1 MNEKQ
6 PELTEEELAQELG
19 KPGTLAQP
27 SQEVQYIDG
36 FKRHLSGSSV
46 WMIVNKRVVSMR
58 HVCYLGHKL

>member
-6 PELTEEELAQELG
+6 PELTEEERGQESG

-36 FKRHLSGSSV
+36 LKRHFSGSSV

-58 HVCYLGHKL
+58 HVCYLGQKL